1 MKQQT
6 EPKGHKPE
14 RLSSPDRVTGRD
26 TAPADSGEGKEENM
40 KTALKN
46 TLAAARRHWLRF
58 QMASLEIQIDGMA
71 EAIEAVDDPLL
82 RLRIGTARAV
92 ARREL
97 ARLRAEYNSTLPAG
111 KLVVWG
117 WA

>member
-1 MKQQT
+1 
-6 EPKGHKPE
+6 
-14 RLSSPDRVTGRD
+14 
-26 TAPADSGEGKEENM
+26 M

-46 TLAAARRHWLRF
+46 TLTAARRHWLRF

-71 EAIEAVDDPLL
+71 EAIEAVYDPLL

-111 KLVVWG
+111 KRVVWG

>member
-14 RLSSPDRVTGRD
+14 RLSSPDRVNGRD
-26 TAPADSGEGKEENM
+26 TAPADSGEGKEGIM

-46 TLAAARRHWLRF
+46 TLTAARRHWLRF

-97 ARLRAEYNSTLPAG
+97 ARLRAKYNSTFPAG
-111 KLVVWG
+111 KRVVWG

>member
-1 MKQQT
+1 MG
-6 EPKGHKPE
+6 ECLE
-14 RLSSPDRVTGRD
+14 CVTD
-26 TAPADSGEGKEENM
+26 T
-40 KTALKN
+40 L
-46 TLAAARRHWLRF
+46 
-58 QMASLEIQIDGMA
+58 I
-71 EAIEAVDDPLL
+71 

-111 KLVVWG
+111 KRVVWG

>member
-1 MKQQT
+1 
-6 EPKGHKPE
+6 
-14 RLSSPDRVTGRD
+14 
-26 TAPADSGEGKEENM
+26 M
-40 KTALKN
+40 KTAIK
-46 TLAAARRHWLRF
+46 TTWTAFRRMALRF

-111 KLVVWG
+111 KRVVWG

>member
-1 MKQQT
+1 
-6 EPKGHKPE
+6 
-14 RLSSPDRVTGRD
+14 
-26 TAPADSGEGKEENM
+26 M

-97 ARLRAEYNSTLPAG
+97 AKVRAAYNATFKPG
-111 KLVVWG
+111 VRNVWRT
-117 WA
+117 A